1 MKLFYIPLLRWHYLF
16 IAFLFLLLCQ
26 KTFAHNGTVKGTV
39 YDSLSFLP
47 IHDASVIIEGEGIKK
62 EGVTDVLG
70 NFLFNNLASGS
81 YKVIV
86 VNFGYRKAYHT
97 ISLME
102 NQVVTIISY
111 LSTQTLILAEVSIN
125 ADKNSNLASTIGAV
139 DIKLRPLNSSQDIL
153 RIVPGLFIAQH
164 AGGGKSEQIFLRGFD
179 IDHGTDINLTVDGMP
194 VNMVSHAHGQGYADL
209 HFLIPEAVEKVDFVK
224 GPYEA
229 KYGNFSTAGS
239 VAFKT
244 KNALTSNLFKTE
256 VGRFDNYRSVLMLNL
271 LDNTNSE
278 KNTRKESAYVA
289 AEYFYRNS
297 FFENAEKFDRINLL
311 AKYHGVV
318 SENTII
324 SASVSHLSSKWNAS
338 GQVPQRAID
347 RGIISRFGSLDNSE
361 GGNTNRTNT
370 TVEVSKQLSNGA
382 FFKNQVYLVNYGFTM
397 FSNFTFFLKDSIN
410 GDQIRQRENRNIF
423 GYNGSYE
430 IKSTLLEKNLTTTLG
445 AGLRKDQISNIEL
458 THTKR
463 REFLNYFKN
472 GAIDEINPG
481 IYMDEKLE
489 LSEKFMIN
497 AAVRLDYFSFSYND
511 ALDSIYEIK
520 SKSKSTVSPKLNLFY
535 TPNSTVQFY
544 LKSGVSFHSND
555 TRVAVEK
562 TTENTLPKAYGT
574 EIGTT
579 TKVFRNFLMNT
590 TVWALWLEQE
600 FVYVGDEAI
609 IEPSGPT
616 RRAGLDLSTRYQ
628 MTPWLFADLDFNY
641 AHGRFTSNPEKEN
654 FIPLAPVFTSIG
666 GITAKLKNGI
676 NGSVRYRYMGER
688 PANED
693 YTVIADGYFLLD
705 AVLNYTK
712 EKYQFNITAEN
723 LLNREWKEAQ
733 FDTETRLQGEATSV
747 SEIHFTPGTPFFIK
761 AGFSYVF

>member
-1 MKLFYIPLLRWHYLF
+1 MKLFYLLLLRKLNLF
-16 IAFLFLLLCQ
+16 IIFLFLLFYQ
-26 KTFAHNGTVKGTV
+26 NTFAHNGTVKGSV
-39 YDSLSFLP
+39 FDSLSSLP
-47 IHDASVIIEGEGIKK
+47 IHDAYVVIEGEGIKK
-62 EGVTDVLG
+62 ESVTDALG
-70 NFLFNNLASGS
+70 NFLFSNLAPGN
-81 YKVIV
+81 YKVMV
-86 VNFGYRKAYHT
+86 TNFGYRKSYHT

-102 NQVVTIISY
+102 NEVLTITSY
-111 LSTQTLILAEVSIN
+111 LSTQALMLDEVSIS

-179 IDHGTDINLTVDGMP
+179 VDHGTDINLSVDGMP

-209 HFLIPEAVEKVDFVK
+209 HFLIPEAVDKVDFVK

-244 KNALTSNLFKTE
+244 KNTLSNNLFKTE
-256 VGRFDNYRSVLMLNL
+256 VGRFDNYRNVLMFNL

-278 KNTRKESAYVA
+278 KKTRKENLYVA
-289 AEYFYRNS
+289 TEYFYRNS

-311 AKYHGVV
+311 VKYHGVV
-318 SENTII
+318 SENTMV

-361 GGNTNRTNT
+361 GGNTNRTNA

-382 FFKNQVYLVNYGFTM
+382 FFKNQVYFVNYGFTM

-430 IKSTLLEKNLTTTLG
+430 IKSSIGKKALTTTLG
-445 AGLRKDQISNIEL
+445 AGVRKDQINNIEL

-463 REFLNYFKN
+463 REFLNYIKK
-472 GAIDEINPG
+472 GAIDEINPSVY
-481 IYMDEKLE
+481 IDEKLE
-489 LSEKFMIN
+489 LSDKFMLN
-497 AAVRLDYFSFSYND
+497 AAVRLDYFSFSFNNT
-511 ALDSIYEIK
+511 LDTSYQIK
-520 SKSKSTVSPKLNLFY
+520 TKTKTTASPKLNLFY
-535 TPNSTVQFY
+535 TPNSTFQFFA
-544 LKSGVSFHSND
+544 KSGVSFHSND
-555 TRVAVEK
+555 TRVAVE
-562 TTENTLPKAYGT
+562 TTENTVPKAFGT
-574 EIGTT
+574 EVGTT
-579 TKVFRNFLMNT
+579 AKVFKNFLMNA

-600 FVYVGDEAI
+600 FVYVGDDAI

-616 RRAGLDLSTRYQ
+616 RRAGLDLSIRYQ
-628 MTPWLFADLDFNY
+628 LTSWLFADLDFNY
-641 AHGRFTSNPEKEN
+641 AHGRFTSNPEKKN

-666 GITAKLKNGI
+666 GVTAKLKNGI
-676 NGSVRYRYMGER
+676 NGSLRYRYMGER

-712 EKYQFNITAEN
+712 EKYQFSLTAEN
-723 LLNREWKEAQ
+723 LLNQEWKEAQ
-733 FDTETRLQGEATSV
+733 FDTETRLKGEAASV

-761 AGFSYVF
+761 VGFSYFF